1 MIDRAV
7 SDSLLH
13 YLTIWSSFALSDYL
27 IIFWIPWFV
36 VTIWVYNYASLIF
49 SYASL
54 IFNYAS
60 LIFNYASLI
69 FNYVS
74 LIFRIF
80 CFYDLL
86 CPTGNCLYH
95 IIEGLLHLVLLLDL
109 LFSFWLF
116 KVNTKVIYIESV
128 LFYSCCFC
136 IVKSLPCFWEVSSSF
151 WKLEQ
156 MFGLFV

>member
-1 MIDRAV
+1 MKQIKNLIR
-7 SDSLLH
+7 SSWLTEQ
-13 YLTIWSSFALSDYL
+13 YLIVFWTIYL

-36 VTIWVYNYASLIF
+36 LTIWVY
-49 SYASL
+49 
-54 IFNYAS
+54 NYAS

-69 FNYVS
+69 FNCAS
-74 LIFRIF
+74 MIFRIF

-86 CPTGNCLYH
+86 WPTRNCLYH
-95 IIEGLLHLVLLLDL
+95 IIEDLLYLVQLLDL

-116 KVNTKVIYIESV
+116 KVNTEVIYIESV
-128 LFYSCCFC
+128 LFAYSYCFC

-156 MFGLFV
+156 MFCLFV